1 MTHWI
6 QPVVS
11 LEHGKSLDAW
21 DDESLDPARTM
32 LAQEFVS
39 QAGRFMTIGKR
50 VAIHGD
56 SLGENRP
63 HNGQNKSGLEMF
75 GIYVVFVQMF
85 FTQHP
90 LLAIQTGPKAVKW
103 HHALH
108 SLVRLQMSCCF
119 IIHLPYIIFFF
130 SSFRLVSR
138 RCCATCCHIPKRNL
152 NLGPAVSGRPVRVYC
167 CSLAKLVTSF
177 RPFSQ

>member
-1 MTHWI
+1 MTWF
-6 QPVVS
+6 
-11 LEHGKSLDAW
+11 LELCY
-21 DDESLDPARTM
+21 PT
-32 LAQEFVS
+32 
-39 QAGRFMTIGKR
+39 TIGFSI
-50 VAIHGD
+50 VFLIVHD
-56 SLGENRP
+56 SNDTLDTTSGFFRTWQVIRCMGWWVTGSCKDDVGPGVCVSGRKIYDNWKACSYPWWFLGENRP

-119 IIHLPYIIFFF
+119 IIHLPYIIFFSALF
-130 SSFRLVSR
+130 ALCHGVVVPHVVTFRNG
-138 RCCATCCHIPKRNL
+138 I
-152 NLGPAVSGRPVRVYC
+152 
-167 CSLAKLVTSF
+167 
-177 RPFSQ
+177 